1 MGLMADAERD
11 HHHHRRL
18 ARRHHFWGGAA
29 LVTHQLPLAVV
40 GIACLAVGIVVAV
53 AVPESD
59 GPAWAMAV
67 AGSLATGVLLLGRI
81 VFARFRHRG
90 GTVH

>member
-1 MGLMADAERD
+1 MADAERD
-11 HHHHRRL
+11 HSHHHLHRS
-18 ARRHHFWGGAA
+18 RRHHYCSGAG
-29 LVTHQLPLAVV
+29 LVTHQLPLAVIGV
-40 GIACLAVGIVVAV
+40 ACLVLGIVVAF

-90 GTVH
+90 GAAL